1 MRWQPR
7 SLEPEP
13 SSISSL
19 AREANLDPLL
29 ARLLI
34 VRGVCSAEDARRFL
48 NPSLNHLHAPEA
60 MLGMQAAVERLSAAI
75 ERRETALIY
84 GDYDVDGTVAV
95 VILKTAI
102 ELCGGVTDF
111 HVPHRIRDGYGMK
124 GEVIEAAAAA
134 GVRLVIS
141 VDTGIRAFAAAEA
154 AQRAGVDLIVTDH
167 HLPEATEG
175 VPRAL
180 AVLNPNQAGCG
191 YPSKSLCGAGVAFKL
206 AQALLEKY
214 GRERVLPSFLKIL
227 ALATIA
233 DAVALSGE
241 NRVFASLGL
250 EGLRSPVNSG
260 LKALLEVA
268 SLNGSRPLTATDVA
282 FRLAPRINAAG
293 RMDVAQDVIELL
305 TVRDAD
311 RAAQIAARLD
321 ELNAERQQE
330 ERRIG
335 EEIEKQ
341 IAENPALREAWCMV
355 LDGEGWHRGVIGI
368 AATRVV
374 ERYSRPALV
383 ISRESGDHAEAHGSG
398 RSIPAFH
405 LLDALESAK
414 HLFTRYGGHAH
425 AVGFALPA
433 SRLPELRAA
442 MDAGARRQLTPAD
455 LEPTLAIDA
464 ELPIESVGKELL
476 RTVQR
481 LAPFGKGNPQPV
493 FVSRGV
499 RLLQPPQIIKE
510 QHVKLRIAEPGP
522 AGGSVKRALDAMGW
536 RMAEPAGALGLA
548 PGEAIDVA
556 YTLEENSNPDFGGL
570 QLNLADVKRA
580 S

>member
-7 SLEPEP
+7 SPEPE
-13 SSISSL
+13 SSSVDSL

-29 ARLLI
+29 ARLLMA
-34 VRGVCSAEDARRFL
+34 RGVRSAEEASRFL
-48 NPSLNHLHAPEA
+48 KPSLSHLYSPAA

-75 ERRETALIY
+75 ERREQALIY
-84 GDYDVDGTVAV
+84 GDYDVDGTVAI

-102 ELCGGVTDF
+102 ELCGGVAGF

-124 GEVIEAAAAA
+124 GEVIEAAAAE

-180 AVLNPNQAGCG
+180 AVLNPNQAGCP
-191 YPSKSLCGAGVAFKL
+191 YPTKALCGAGVAFKL

-233 DAVALSGE
+233 DAVALTGE

-250 EGLRSPVNSG
+250 EGLRSPVNPG
-260 LKALLEVA
+260 LKALLDVA
-268 SLNGSRPLTATDVA
+268 ALNGSRPLTATDVG

-305 TVRDAD
+305 TVRDPQ
-311 RAAQIAARLD
+311 RAGQIAAHLD
-321 ELNAERQQE
+321 QLNSERQQE
-330 ERRIG
+330 ERRIL

-341 IAENPALREAWCMV
+341 IADNPSLREAWCIV

-383 ISRESGDHAEAHGSG
+383 ISRDAGENAEAHGSG

-405 LLDALESAK
+405 LLDALESSK
-414 HLFTRYGGHAH
+414 HLFSRYGGHAH

-442 MDAGARRQLTPAD
+442 MDACARRQLTPQD
-455 LEPTLAIDA
+455 LEPTLAVDA
-464 ELPIESVGKELL
+464 ELPLERVGKELH
-476 RTVQR
+476 RTLQQI
-481 LAPFGKGNPQPV
+481 APFGKGNPEPV
-493 FVSRGV
+493 LVSRGV
-499 RLLQPPQIIKE
+499 RLLQPPQLIKE
-510 QHVKLRIAEPGP
+510 QHVKLRIGEPGP
-522 AGGSVKRALDAMGW
+522 AGGSVKRAFDALGW
-536 RMAEPAGALGLA
+536 RRAESVSALELG
-548 PGEAIDVA
+548 PGDTLDIA
-556 YTLEENSNPDFGGL
+556 YTIEENANPDFGGL
-570 QLNLADVKRA
+570 QLTLADVKRA

>member
-7 SLEPEP
+7 SPEPE
-13 SSISSL
+13 SSSVDSL
-19 AREANLDPLL
+19 AREAHLDPLL
-29 ARLLI
+29 ARLLMA
-34 VRGVCSAEDARRFL
+34 RGVRSAEEASRFL
-48 NPSLNHLHAPEA
+48 KPSLSHLYAPAA

-75 ERRETALIY
+75 ERREQALIY
-84 GDYDVDGTVAV
+84 GDYDVDGTVAI

-102 ELCGGVTDF
+102 ELCGGVAGF

-167 HLPEATEG
+167 HLPEASEG

-180 AVLNPNQAGCG
+180 AVLNPNQAGCP
-191 YPSKSLCGAGVAFKL
+191 YPTKALCGAGVAFKL

-233 DAVALSGE
+233 DAVALTGE

-250 EGLRSPVNSG
+250 EGLRSPVNPG
-260 LKALLEVA
+260 LKALLDVA
-268 SLNGSRPLTATDVA
+268 ALNGSRPLTATDVG

-305 TVRDAD
+305 TVRDPQ
-311 RAAQIAARLD
+311 RAGQIAAHLD
-321 ELNAERQQE
+321 QLNSERQQE
-330 ERRIG
+330 ERRIL
-335 EEIEKQ
+335 EEIDKQ
-341 IAENPALREAWCMV
+341 IADNPSLREAWCMV
-355 LDGEGWHRGVIGI
+355 LEGEGWHRGVIGI
-368 AATRVV
+368 TATRVV

-383 ISRESGDHAEAHGSG
+383 VSRETGENAEAHGSG

-405 LLDALESAK
+405 LLDALESSK
-414 HLFTRYGGHAH
+414 HLFSRYGGHAH

-442 MDAGARRQLTPAD
+442 MDACARRQLTRED
-455 LEPTLAIDA
+455 LEPTLAVDA
-464 ELPIESVGKELL
+464 ELPLERVGKDLY
-476 RTVQR
+476 RTVQQM
-481 LAPFGKGNPQPV
+481 APFGKGNPEPV
-493 FVSRGV
+493 LVSRGV
-499 RLLQPPQIIKE
+499 RLLQPPQPIKE
-510 QHVKLRIAEPGP
+510 QHVKLRIAEPGS
-522 AGGSVKRALDAMGW
+522 AGGSVKRAFDALGW
-536 RMAEPAGALGLA
+536 RMAESVGALGLA
-548 PGEAIDVA
+548 PGDTLDVA
-556 YTLEENSNPDFGGL
+556 YTLQENTNPDFGGL
-570 QLNLADVKRA
+570 QLTLADVKKA

>member
-7 SLEPEP
+7 SPQPEP
-13 SSISSL
+13 ASVDAL
-19 AREANLDPLL
+19 AREAHLDPLL
-29 ARLLI
+29 ARLLMT
-34 VRGVCSAEDARRFL
+34 RGVRSAEEAFRFL
-48 NPSLNHLHAPEA
+48 KPSLSHLHAPAA

-75 ERRETALIY
+75 ERRERALIY
-84 GDYDVDGTVAV
+84 GDYDVDGTVAI

-102 ELCGGVTDF
+102 ELCGGVAGF

-124 GEVIEAAAAA
+124 GEVIEAAAAD

-154 AQRAGVDLIVTDH
+154 AERAGVDLIVTDH
-167 HLPEATEG
+167 HLPEAAEG

-180 AVLNPNQAGCG
+180 AVLNPNQAGCP
-191 YPSKSLCGAGVAFKL
+191 YPTKSLCGAGVAFKL

-241 NRVFASLGL
+241 NRVFARLGL
-250 EGLRSPVNSG
+250 EGLRSPVNPG

-268 SLNGSRPLTATDVA
+268 ALNGSRPLTATDVG

-305 TVRDAD
+305 TVRDPQ
-311 RAAQIAARLD
+311 RAGQIAAHLD
-321 ELNAERQQE
+321 ALNSERQQE
-330 ERRIG
+330 ERRIL

-341 IAENPALREAWCMV
+341 IADRPELREAWCMV
-355 LDGEGWHRGVIGI
+355 LEGEGWHRGVIGI
-368 AATRVV
+368 TATRVV

-383 ISRESGDHAEAHGSG
+383 VSRDPGENAEAHGSG

-405 LLDALESAK
+405 LLDALESVK
-414 HLFTRYGGHAH
+414 HLFSRYGGHAH

-442 MDAGARRQLTPAD
+442 MDACARRQLTPAD

-464 ELPIESVGKELL
+464 ELPLESVGKDLY
-476 RTVQR
+476 RTLQR
-481 LAPFGKGNPQPV
+481 IAPFGKGNPEPV
-493 FVSRGV
+493 LVSRGV
-499 RLLQPPQIIKE
+499 RLLQPPQPIKE
-510 QHVKLRIAEPGP
+510 RHVKLRIGEPGV
-522 AGGSVKRALDAMGW
+522 AGGSVKRAFDALGW
-536 RMAEPAGALGLA
+536 RMAESVGALGLA
-548 PGEAIDVA
+548 PGEALDIA
-556 YTLEENSNPDFGGL
+556 YTLEENANPDFGGM
-570 QLNLADVKRA
+570 QLVLADVKRA
-580 S
+580 E

>member
-7 SLEPEP
+7 SQEPQP
-13 SSISSL
+13 SAVTSL
-19 AREANLDPLL
+19 AREANVDPLL
-29 ARLLI
+29 ARLLMM
-34 VRGVCSAEDARRFL
+34 RGVRSTEEVRRFL
-48 NPSLNHLHAPEA
+48 NPSLKDLYPPEA

-154 AQRAGVDLIVTDH
+154 AARAGVDLIVTDH

-180 AVLNPNQAGCG
+180 AVLNPNQAGCP
-191 YPSKSLCGAGVAFKL
+191 YPTKSLCGAGVAFKL

-214 GRERVLPSFLKIL
+214 GRGKVLPSFLKIL

-250 EGLRSPVNSG
+250 EGLRSPVNPG

-268 SLNGSRPLTATDVA
+268 ALNGSRPLTATDVA
-282 FRLAPRINAAG
+282 FRVAPRINAAG

-305 TVRDAD
+305 TVRDAN
-311 RAAQIAARLD
+311 RAAEIAARLD
-321 ELNAERQQE
+321 ALNAERQQE
-330 ERRIG
+330 ERKMG
-335 EEIEKQ
+335 EEIERQ
-341 IAENPALREAWCMV
+341 IAENPALCEAWCMV

-374 ERYSRPALV
+374 ERYARPALV
-383 ISRESGDHAEAHGSG
+383 ISRESGENAEAHGSG

-414 HLFTRYGGHAH
+414 HLFSRYGGHAH

-442 MDAGARRQLTPAD
+442 MDACARRQLTPAD
-455 LEPTLAIDA
+455 LEPALAIDA
-464 ELPIESVGKELL
+464 ELPLESVNQELF
-476 RTVQR
+476 RTVQQ

-510 QHVKLRIAEPGP
+510 QHIKLRIAEPGP
-522 AGGSVKRALDAMGW
+522 AGGSVKRAMDAMGW
-536 RMAEPAGALGLA
+536 RMAESAGVLGLK
-548 PGEAIDVA
+548 PGKALDIA
-556 YTLEENSNPDFGGL
+556 YTLEENTNPDFGGL
-570 QLNLADVKRA
+570 QLNLADVRKA
-580 S
+580 

>member
-7 SLEPEP
+7 SQEPDP
-13 SSISSL
+13 SAVTSL
-19 AREANLDPLL
+19 AREANIDPLL
-29 ARLLI
+29 ARLLMM
-34 VRGVCSAEDARRFL
+34 RGVQSAEDARRFL
-48 NPSLNHLHAPEA
+48 NPSLSDLYSPDA

-102 ELCGGVTDF
+102 ELCGGITDF

-141 VDTGIRAFAAAEA
+141 VDTGIRAFAAAQA
-154 AQRAGVDLIVTDH
+154 AERAGVDLIVTDH

-180 AVLNPNQAGCG
+180 AVLNPNQAGCS
-191 YPSKSLCGAGVAFKL
+191 YPTKSLCGAGVAFKL

-214 GRERVLPSFLKIL
+214 GRGKVLPSFLKIL

-250 EGLRSPVNSG
+250 EWLRSPVNPG

-268 SLNGSRPLTATDVA
+268 ALNGTRPLTATDVA

-305 TVRDAD
+305 TVRDAI
-311 RAAQIAARLD
+311 RAGEIAARLD
-321 ELNAERQQE
+321 ELNTERQQE
-330 ERRIG
+330 ERKMG

-383 ISRESGDHAEAHGSG
+383 ISRESGENAEAHGSG

-414 HLFTRYGGHAH
+414 HLFSRYGGHAH

-442 MDAGARRQLTPAD
+442 MDACARRQLTPAD
-455 LEPTLAIDA
+455 LKPALAIDA
-464 ELPIESVGKELL
+464 EVPFEGVNKELF
-476 RTVQR
+476 RTVQQ

-510 QHVKLRIAEPGP
+510 QHIKLRIAEPGP

-536 RMAEPAGALGLA
+536 RMAESAGALGLA
-548 PGEAIDVA
+548 PGEAIDIA
-556 YTLEENSNPDFGGL
+556 YTLEENANPDFGGL

-580 S
+580 H

>member
-7 SLEPEP
+7 SQGPEP

-19 AREANLDPLL
+19 AHEASVDPLL
-29 ARLLI
+29 ARLLML
-34 VRGVCSAEDARRFL
+34 RGVHSAEDAQRFL
-48 NPSLNHLHAPEA
+48 NPSLEHTYAPDA

-180 AVLNPNQAGCG
+180 AVLNPNQAGCT
-191 YPSKSLCGAGVAFKL
+191 YPTKSLCGAGVAFKL

-214 GRERVLPSFLKIL
+214 GRGRVLPSFLKIL

-250 EGLRSPVNSG
+250 EGLRSPVNPG

-282 FRLAPRINAAG
+282 FRVAPRINAAG

-305 TVRDAD
+305 TVRDAN
-311 RAAQIAARLD
+311 RAAEIAARLN

-330 ERRIG
+330 ERKIG
-335 EEIEKQ
+335 EAIEKQ
-341 IAENPALREAWCMV
+341 ITENPALREAWCMV

-374 ERYSRPALV
+374 EKYARPALV
-383 ISRESGDHAEAHGSG
+383 ISRENDEAHGSG

-405 LLDALESAK
+405 LLDALESSK

-442 MDAGARRQLTPAD
+442 MDTCARRQLTSAD

-464 ELPIESVGKELL
+464 ELPFENVGKELML
-476 RTVQR
+476 TVQR
-481 LAPFGKGNPQPV
+481 LAPFGKGNPTPV

-536 RMAEPAGALGLA
+536 RMAESAGALGLV

-556 YTLEENSNPDFGGL
+556 YTLEENTNPDFGGL
-570 QLNLADVKRA
+570 QLNLGDVKKA

>member
-1 MRWQPR
+1 
-7 SLEPEP
+7 
-13 SSISSL
+13 
-19 AREANLDPLL
+19 
-29 ARLLI
+29 
-34 VRGVCSAEDARRFL
+34 
-48 NPSLNHLHAPEA
+48 
-60 MLGMQAAVERLSAAI
+60 MLGMETAVERLSAAI
-75 ERRETALIY
+75 ERREKALIY

-102 ELCGGVTDF
+102 ELCGGVADF

-154 AQRAGVDLIVTDH
+154 ARRAAVDLIVTDH
-167 HLPEATEG
+167 HLPQATEG
-175 VPRAL
+175 VPKAL
-180 AVLNPNQAGCG
+180 AVLNPNQPGCP
-191 YPSKSLCGAGVAFKL
+191 YPTKALCGAGVAFKL
-206 AQALLEKY
+206 AQSLLVKY
-214 GRERVLPSFLKIL
+214 GRAQVLPSFLKVL

-233 DAVALSGE
+233 DAVALTGE
-241 NRVFASLGL
+241 NRVFARLGL
-250 EGLRSPVNSG
+250 EGLRAAVNPG

-268 SLNGSRPLTATDVA
+268 DLGGSRPLTATDVA

-293 RMDVAQDVIELL
+293 RMDVAGDVIELL
-305 TVRDAD
+305 TVRDPQ
-311 RAAQIAARLD
+311 RAQAIAARLD
-321 ELNAERQQE
+321 QLNAERQQE

-335 EEIEKQ
+335 AEIEQQ
-341 IAENPALREAWCMV
+341 IAENPALREPWCMV

-383 ISRESGDHAEAHGSG
+383 ISRESGENAEAHGSG

-405 LLDALESAK
+405 LLDALESSK
-414 HLFTRYGGHAH
+414 HLFSRYGGHAH

-433 SRLPELRAA
+433 NRLPELRAA
-442 MDAGARRQLTPAD
+442 MEQSARRQLTPED
-455 LEPTLAIDA
+455 LEPALAIDA
-464 ELPIESVGKELL
+464 ELPLESVSKELY
-476 RTVQR
+476 RSVQL

-499 RLLQPPQIIKE
+499 RLLQPPQVLKE
-510 QHVKLRIAEPGP
+510 QHVKLRISEPGP
-522 AGGSVKRALDAMGW
+522 PGGSVKRALDALGW
-536 RMAEPAGALGLA
+536 RMAESVSSLRLA

-556 YTLEENSNPDFGGL
+556 YSLEENADPDFGGL
-570 QLNLADVKRA
+570 HLTLADVRRA
-580 S
+580 G

>member
-1 MRWQPR
+1 
-7 SLEPEP
+7 
-13 SSISSL
+13 
-19 AREANLDPLL
+19 
-29 ARLLI
+29 
-34 VRGVCSAEDARRFL
+34 
-48 NPSLNHLHAPEA
+48 
-60 MLGMQAAVERLSAAI
+60 MLGMQAAVDRLSAAI

-180 AVLNPNQAGCG
+180 AVLNPNQAGCS
-191 YPSKSLCGAGVAFKL
+191 YPTKSLCGAGVAFKL
-206 AQALLEKY
+206 AQSLLEKH
-214 GRERVLPSFLKIL
+214 GRGKVLPSFLKIL

-233 DAVALSGE
+233 DAVALEDE

-250 EGLRSPVNSG
+250 EGLRSPVNPG

-282 FRLAPRINAAG
+282 FRVAPRINAAG
-293 RMDVAQDVIELL
+293 RMDVARDVIELL
-305 TVRDAD
+305 TVRDAK
-311 RAAQIAARLD
+311 RAAEIAAHLD
-321 ELNAERQQE
+321 ALNAERQQE
-330 ERRIG
+330 ERKIG
-335 EEIEKQ
+335 EAIEKQ
-341 IAENPALREAWCMV
+341 IAEDPTLREAWCMV

-374 ERYSRPALV
+374 EKYARPALV
-383 ISRESGDHAEAHGSG
+383 ISRENDEAHGSG

-433 SRLPELRAA
+433 SRLPDLRAA
-442 MDAGARRQLTPAD
+442 MDACARRQLTPAD

-464 ELPIESVGKELL
+464 ELPLEGVNKELF
-476 RTVQR
+476 RAVQR

-493 FVSRGV
+493 FASRGV

-510 QHVKLRIAEPGP
+510 QHVKLRIAEPGV
-522 AGGSVKRALDAMGW
+522 AGGSVKRALDALGW
-536 RMAEPAGALGLA
+536 RMAESAGTLGLA
-548 PGEAIDVA
+548 PGEAIDIA
-556 YTLEENSNPDFGGL
+556 YTLEENTNPDFGGL
-570 QLNLADVKRA
+570 QLILADVKRPA
-580 S
+580 

>member
-1 MRWQPR
+1 MM
-7 SLEPEP
+7 
-13 SSISSL
+13 
-19 AREANLDPLL
+19 
-29 ARLLI
+29 
-34 VRGVCSAEDARRFL
+34 RGVRSAEEAHRFL
-48 NPSLNHLHAPEA
+48 NPSLDHTYSPAA
-60 MLGMQAAVERLSAAI
+60 MLGMQTAVDRLSAAI

-180 AVLNPNQAGCG
+180 AVLNPNQAGCA
-191 YPSKSLCGAGVAFKL
+191 YPTKSLCGAGVAFKL
-206 AQALLEKY
+206 AQALLEKH
-214 GRERVLPSFLKIL
+214 GRAKVLPSFLKIL

-233 DAVALSGE
+233 DAVALDGE

-250 EGLRSPVNSG
+250 EGLRSPVNPG

-305 TVRDAD
+305 TVRDAT
-311 RAAQIAARLD
+311 RAAEIAAHLD
-321 ELNAERQQE
+321 ALNAERQQE
-330 ERRIG
+330 ERKIG

-341 IAENPALREAWCMV
+341 ITENPALREAWCMV

-374 ERYSRPALV
+374 EKYARPALV
-383 ISRESGDHAEAHGSG
+383 ISRESGENGEAHGSG

-425 AVGFALPA
+425 AVGFALSA

-442 MDAGARRQLTPAD
+442 MDARARRQLTPAD

-464 ELPIESVGKELL
+464 ELSLEGVNKKLF
-476 RTVQR
+476 RAVQR

-499 RLLQPPQIIKE
+499 RVLQPPQIIKE

-522 AGGSVKRALDAMGW
+522 AGGRVKRALDALGW
-536 RMAEPAGALGLA
+536 RMAESAGALGLM
-548 PGEAIDVA
+548 PGEVVDIA
-556 YTLEENSNPDFGGL
+556 YTLEENANPDFGGL
-570 QLNLADVKRA
+570 QLNLADVKRPA
-580 S
+580 

>member
-1 MRWQPR
+1 VRWQPR
-7 SLEPEP
+7 SPEPEP
-13 SSISSL
+13 SSVASL

-29 ARLLI
+29 ARLLM
-34 VRGVCSAEDARRFL
+34 VRGVHSAEEAHRFL
-48 NPSLNHLHAPEA
+48 NPSLSDLHAPSA
-60 MLGMQAAVERLSAAI
+60 MLGMEAAVERLSAAI

-141 VDTGIRAFAAAEA
+141 VDTGIRAFAAAQA
-154 AQRAGVDLIVTDH
+154 AERAGVDLIVTDH

-180 AVLNPNQAGCG
+180 AVLNPNQAGCP
-191 YPSKSLCGAGVAFKL
+191 YPTKSLCGAGVAFKV

-214 GRERVLPSFLKIL
+214 GRGRVLPSFLKIL

-241 NRVFASLGL
+241 NRVFTRLGL
-250 EGLRSPVNSG
+250 EGLRSPVNPG

-268 SLNGSRPLTATDVA
+268 ALNGSRPLTATDVA

-305 TVRDAD
+305 TVRDAH
-311 RAAQIAARLD
+311 RAGEIAARLD
-321 ELNAERQQE
+321 QLNAERQQE

-383 ISRESGDHAEAHGSG
+383 VARDTGENAEAHGSG

-405 LLDALESAK
+405 LLDALDSSK
-414 HLFTRYGGHAH
+414 HLFSRYGGHAH

-442 MDAGARRQLTPAD
+442 MDACAHRQLTPAD

-464 ELPIESVGKELL
+464 EVPLESVDKELY
-476 RTVQR
+476 RTVQQ

-493 FVSRGV
+493 FVSRSV
-499 RLLQPPQIIKE
+499 RLLQPPQAIKE
-510 QHVKLRIAEPGP
+510 QHIKLRIGEPGP
-522 AGGSVKRALDAMGW
+522 AGGSVKRAFDALGW
-536 RMAEPAGALGLA
+536 RLAESASALGLA
-548 PGEAIDVA
+548 PGEALDVA
-556 YTLEENSNPDFGGL
+556 YTLEENAHPDFGGL
-570 QLNLADVKRA
+570 QLSLADVKRA
-580 S
+580 G